1 MNMID
6 GWPQFS
12 DAVVSYDFGKKLAYH
27 YIKRSQQPICLM
39 MSEPES
45 WHVKLMAGNDTLCSK
60 QGTYR
65 VWDGETDETLSE
77 AVLRPSPMPQL
88 SGRVRI
94 SHGDQKLMLI
104 EWTVDG
110 IRSVNHYVLG
120 MPPFSFDRYKG
131 WLKKIA
137 DLDGSFDASQVEK

>member
-1 MNMID
+1 MIWWNMID

-77 AVLRPSPMPQL
+77 GSFTTRQSTTEVD
-88 SGRVRI
+88 RVRI
-94 SHGDQKLMLI
+94 SHG
-104 EWTVDG
+104 
-110 IRSVNHYVLG
+110 IRN
-120 MPPFSFDRYKG
+120 
-131 WLKKIA
+131 
-137 DLDGSFDASQVEK
+137 DAH

>member
-1 MNMID
+1 
-6 GWPQFS
+6 
-12 DAVVSYDFGKKLAYH
+12 
-27 YIKRSQQPICLM
+27 
-39 MSEPES
+39 
-45 WHVKLMAGNDTLCSK
+45 MAGNDTLCSK

-77 AVLRPSPMPQL
+77 GSFTAFANATTEVD
-88 SGRVRI
+88 RVRI